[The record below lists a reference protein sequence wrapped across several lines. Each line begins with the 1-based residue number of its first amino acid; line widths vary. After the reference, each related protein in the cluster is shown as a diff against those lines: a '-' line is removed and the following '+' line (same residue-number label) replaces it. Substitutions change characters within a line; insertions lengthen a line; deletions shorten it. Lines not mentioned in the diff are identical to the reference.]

1 MDKYEQYLE
10 EYKKTHNVNMW
21 NDEIVRDLMKEFNLD
36 YPKAFEIRKNWFF
49 KYEKPRLMF

>member
-10 EYKKTHNVNMW
+10 EYRKTHNVNMW
-21 NDEIVRDLMKEFNLD
+21 NDEVVRDLMKEFNLD